1 MSARHRALEL
11 LAASPDGLN
20 TVMLSAHGVSL
31 EEITDLVD
39 AGLVVT
45 HREHVGRGRRPI
57 WTTRVLI
64 TDRGREALT

>member
-1 MSARHRALEL
+1 MIDRLRALSL
-11 LAASPDGLN
+11 IAASPDGIT

-31 EEITDLVD
+31 HEITDLVD

-64 TDRGREALT
+64 TDQGREALT